1 MLKAFG
7 ANVRSRNRREEIR
20 GQHNRSRR
28 QGQRLHR
35 CERSKVI
42 RHPEVA
48 AKRPSK
54 DAAEVFGAVV
64 LRGSLR
70 SHLRIT
76 GNELVSA

>member
-1 MLKAFG
+1 
-7 ANVRSRNRREEIR
+7 
-20 GQHNRSRR
+20 
-28 QGQRLHR
+28 
-35 CERSKVI
+35 
-42 RHPEVA
+42 VA